1 MRQTISQSE
10 RLLGTTSLEEH
21 KMRVPAFPIIASFV
35 LLAAPALAQT
45 SNMTGGQLSD
55 TSSSS
60 RVPPDTAVTLDT
72 QQKLKQSLEQSGFK
86 NVIVV
91 PEAYMIH
98 AQAPDGSKIVMEVS
112 PDQMQ
117 AVIERSGSSSPPSDS
132 TTR

>member
-1 MRQTISQSE
+1 
-10 RLLGTTSLEEH
+10 
-21 KMRVPAFPIIASFV
+21 MRVAAFATIASFV
-35 LLAAPALAQT
+35 LLAAPAFAQT
-45 SNMTGGQLSD
+45 SNMTGGQPGD
-55 TSSSS
+55 TSTSSH
-60 RVPPDTAVTLDT
+60 VPPDTAVTLDT

-91 PEAYMIH
+91 PEAFLIH

-117 AVIERSGSSSPPSDS
+117 AVIERSGSSSPQSGS